1 MERLQKIMA
10 QAGVASRRKCEEFI
24 LAGRVKVN
32 GIVVRELGFKA
43 DPLNDEIEVNGK
55 IIARERPV
63 YFLLNKP
70 IGYITSVTDPQGRK
84 TVLDLMNRVQE
95 RIYPVGRL
103 DYDTSGLLLLT
114 NDGEFANHIM
124 HPRHELD
131 KVYEAVVKGRME
143 ERALARLRQGVM
155 LEDGMT
161 APAEAVRLRYQE
173 KEGTSVI
180 QLTIHEGRNRQVRR
194 MCEAVG
200 HPVVK
205 LKRIRLA
212 FLTLDGVPEGK
223 YRPLTGEEVARLT
236 LAVRRKREKRTR
248 G

>member
-43 DPLNDEIEVNGK
+43 DPLNDEIEVDGK

>member
-10 QAGVASRRKCEEFI
+10 QAGVASRRKCEELI
-24 LAGRVKVN
+24 VSGRVKVN
-32 GIVVRELGFKA
+32 GVIIQELGYKA
-43 DPLNDEIEVNGK
+43 DAARDEIEVDGK
-55 IIARERPV
+55 KIARENHV

-70 IGYITSVTDPQGRK
+70 TGYITSVTDPQGRK
-84 TVLDLMNRVQE
+84 TVLDLMEGIEE

-114 NDGEFANHIM
+114 NDGEFANRIT

-131 KVYEAVVKGRME
+131 KVYEAIVKGRME
-143 ERALARLRQGVM
+143 EEALIRLRQGIE

-161 APAEAVRLRYQE
+161 APADAVRLRFNE
-173 KEGTSVI
+173 KSKTTLI

-200 HPVVK
+200 YPVRR
-205 LKRIRLA
+205 LKRVRLA
-212 FLTLDGVPEGK
+212 FLTLEGVPEGG
-223 YRPLTGEEVARLT
+223 YRPLTAEEVTRLYA
-236 LAVRRKREKRTR
+236 L
-248 G
+248 

>member
-43 DPLNDEIEVNGK
+43 DPLNDEIEVDGK

-236 LAVRRKREKRTR
+236 FAVRR
-248 G
+248 

>member
-10 QAGVASRRKCEEFI
+10 QAGVASRRKCEELI
-24 LAGRVKVN
+24 VSGRVKVN
-32 GIVVRELGFKA
+32 GVIIQELGYKA
-43 DPLNDEIEVNGK
+43 DATRDEIEVDGK
-55 IIARERPV
+55 KIARENHV

-70 IGYITSVTDPQGRK
+70 TGYITSVTDPQGRK
-84 TVLDLMNRVQE
+84 TVLDLMEGIEE

-114 NDGEFANHIM
+114 NDGEFANRIT

-131 KVYEAVVKGRME
+131 KVYEATVKGRME
-143 ERALARLRQGVM
+143 EDALIRLRQGIE

-161 APAEAVRLRYQE
+161 APADAVRLRFNE
-173 KEGTSVI
+173 KSKTTLI

-200 HPVVK
+200 HPVRR
-205 LKRIRLA
+205 LKRVRLA
-212 FLTLDGVPEGK
+212 FLTLEGVPEGG
-223 YRPLTGEEVARLT
+223 YRPLTAEEVTRLYA
-236 LAVRRKREKRTR
+236 L
-248 G
+248 

>member
-43 DPLNDEIEVNGK
+43 DPLNDEIEVDGK

-248 G
+248 Q

>member
-43 DPLNDEIEVNGK
+43 DPLNDEIEVDGK

-236 LAVRRKREKRTR
+236 FAVRRKREKRTR

>member
-10 QAGVASRRKCEEFI
+10 QAGVASRRKCEELI
-24 LAGRVKVN
+24 VSGRVKVN
-32 GIVVRELGFKA
+32 GVIIQELGYKA
-43 DPLNDEIEVNGK
+43 DAARDEIEVDGK
-55 IIARERPV
+55 KIARENHV

-70 IGYITSVTDPQGRK
+70 TGYITSVTDPQGRK
-84 TVLDLMNRVQE
+84 TVLDLMEGIEE

-114 NDGEFANHIM
+114 NDGEFANRIT

-131 KVYEAVVKGRME
+131 KVYEAIVKGRME
-143 ERALARLRQGVM
+143 EEALIRLRQGIE

-161 APAEAVRLRYQE
+161 APADAVRLRFNE
-173 KEGTSVI
+173 KSKTTLI

-200 HPVVK
+200 HPVRR
-205 LKRIRLA
+205 LKRVRLA
-212 FLTLDGVPEGK
+212 FLTLEGVPEGG
-223 YRPLTGEEVARLT
+223 YRPLTAEEVTRLYA
-236 LAVRRKREKRTR
+236 L
-248 G
+248 